1 MKDKTLKSLS
11 KKKKEL
17 EEEKRDFS
25 LADPSDA
32 QRATTRTLRKRG
44 QAKDTAPEAATPA
57 PVSTSSEY
65 PKKVPELKV
74 RLSDEEMDADM
85 ALIQRGLVNL

>member
-1 MKDKTLKSLS
+1 MKDKTLKTLN

-25 LADPSDA
+25 LADPADA
-32 QRATTRTLRKRG
+32 QRASTRTLRKRG
-44 QAKDTAPEAATPA
+44 QAKDAASEAATPA
-57 PVSTSSEY
+57 PVSTSTEG

-74 RLSDEEMDADM
+74 RLTDEEMDADM
-85 ALIQRGLVNL
+85 AQIQRGLINM